1 MTEKTTPVPTSEQPA
16 QRVHHGAFTGL
27 PDRFL
32 LADRLEVALA
42 QARRYDELVAL
53 VVIDL
58 NKSTERR
65 AALGLDAG
73 DELTSMVAEV
83 FEAELIAAI
92 RGRESGESVL
102 AAFRRFILE
111 IRGLLASKRPE
122 DAQRLATVSRIVTAS
137 PALRAREREITAQYT
152 QALAALIAD
161 ETGATADDVS
171 AWVAANALMGVHRAL
186 VDHVRRR
193 VLAGTPNPRVARE
206 VRSRARR
213 ALELIEHGLGD
224 YALKAR

>member
-1 MTEKTTPVPTSEQPA
+1 MSTAPGLRERKKEQTRQAIRQAAVRLFAEHGFDAVAVA
-16 QRVHHGAFTGL
+16 QV
-27 PDRFL
+27 
-32 LADRLEVALA
+32 ADEANVSAA
-42 QARRYDELVAL
+42 TVYNYFPSKEDLVF
-53 VVIDL
+53 
-58 NKSTERR
+58 
-65 AALGLDAG
+65 AG
-73 DELTSMVAEV
+73 MEV